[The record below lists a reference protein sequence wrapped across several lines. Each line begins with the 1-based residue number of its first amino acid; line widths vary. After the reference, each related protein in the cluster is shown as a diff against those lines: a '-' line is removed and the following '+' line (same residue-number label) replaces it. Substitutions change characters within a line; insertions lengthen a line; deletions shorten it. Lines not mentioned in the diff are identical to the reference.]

1 MLKYFPLGF
10 QIAGLYQGKRNQKV
24 KRVLALIQILWS
36 WYKNTSP
43 NAFTASM
50 STNREPFI
58 LRSHSGSQF
67 SWKSGIL
74 CSSFRWR
81 QWWHQLEDTAWKDY
95 QPHHSCQ
102 LKRKEKKK
110 NTTVAWW
117 QIYYSLGQISLWWQL
132 GIKLLLPGW
141 VRRGSEE
148 QFLFYQCLFQ
158 VLILNTQCYIFSQI
172 IFLYHLIV
180 YEWCDS
186 NCCAESSILTS
197 LKKTPKKKKKWNG
210 ERIELSTEHY

>member
-1 MLKYFPLGF
+1 MLLFSLTTVMTPVRGYSLERLS
-10 QIAGLYQGKRNQKV
+10 A
-24 KRVLALIQILWS
+24 
-36 WYKNTSP
+36 SP
-43 NAFTASM
+43 FMPA
-50 STNREPFI
+50 E
-58 LRSHSGSQF
+58 
-67 SWKSGIL
+67 
-74 CSSFRWR
+74 
-81 QWWHQLEDTAWKDY
+81 
-95 QPHHSCQ
+95 
-102 LKRKEKKK
+102 KEGKKK

-197 LKKTPKKKKKWNG
+197 LKKTPKKKKKVKWG
-210 ERIELSTEHY
+210 ENRIENWALLMWDLSAITLHCFCWKYLIKPILMCMKKHPVHK